1 MIGILAALKVLAALA
16 CIGPAVAHYRGWY
29 GWHPDADLVLHG
41 LAGFGLAGL
50 FLLKVQP
57 AIGFG
62 LVLAVALT
70 WEFFEP
76 RFSWIT
82 AGGFVDTLTDILA
95 VLLGA
100 GLLVAALTALT

>member
-1 MIGILAALKVLAALA
+1 MIGMLALLKVLTALA

-29 GWHPDADLVLHG
+29 DWHPDADLALHG

-57 AIGFG
+57 AIGLG
-62 LVLAVALT
+62 LVLGVALA
-70 WEFFEP
+70 WEWIEP
-76 RFSWIT
+76 RIGWAV

-100 GLLVAALTALT
+100 GLLVTALTVLS